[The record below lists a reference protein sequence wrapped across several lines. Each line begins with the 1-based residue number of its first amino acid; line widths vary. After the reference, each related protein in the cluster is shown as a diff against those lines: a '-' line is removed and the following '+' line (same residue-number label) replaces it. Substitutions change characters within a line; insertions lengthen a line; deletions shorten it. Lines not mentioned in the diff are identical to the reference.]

1 MFVSSS
7 VGTIAPEASAVYLI
21 SEAHSYLKAAALRA
35 VAQLGVADH
44 LGDDPR
50 PLEEVAEATG
60 TNADFLRRVIRLL
73 ATIDVFRLD
82 ADGGISLT
90 PLGQGLRTDSP
101 YSARWGVVMSTMH
114 THWSS
119 AFELGEGLRTGKAPF
134 PALFGR
140 QYFDYVAENA
150 EAGAEFH
157 GGMGSFSGAARRL
170 ALDEYEFPATGTV
183 VDVGGGTGGFLRDI
197 LLENPG
203 LHGVLFDQAHVL
215 PGGEPHGIGQERWTE
230 VSGDFF
236 DEVPADGDL
245 YVLSYIT
252 HDWSDEECVRI
263 LRNCRKAMAPGARIV
278 VFDAVV
284 EPGNEPDD
292 AKLLDLVM
300 MMLVSG
306 RERTADEFRRVFD
319 QAGLRLARILP
330 ARGPLSVVEAIAV

>member
-1 MFVSSS
+1 MSSS
-7 VGTIAPEASAVYLI
+7 VGGVTPEASTVYLI
-21 SEAHSYLKAAALRA
+21 SEAHAYLKAAALRA

-44 LGDDPR
+44 LGDEPR
-50 PLEEVAEATG
+50 PVEELAEATG
-60 TNADFLRRVIRLL
+60 TNAAFLHRALRLL
-73 ATIDVFRLD
+73 STNGIFRQED
-82 ADGGISLT
+82 DGRFSLT
-90 PLGQGLRTDSP
+90 PLGQGLRTDSR

-119 AFELGEGLRTGKAPF
+119 AFELGHSLRTGQPSF
-134 PALFGR
+134 PALFGER
-140 QYFDYVAENA
+140 YFDHVAGNA

-170 ALDEYEFPATGTV
+170 ALDEYDFPATGTV

-203 LHGVLFDQAHVL
+203 LRGVLFDQAHVL
-215 PGGEPHGIGQERWTE
+215 PGERPRDVAAERWSE
-230 VSGDFF
+230 ISGDFF
-236 DEVPADGDL
+236 VEVPADGDL

-252 HDWSDEECVRI
+252 HDWSDDECVRI
-263 LRNCRKAMAPGARIV
+263 LRNCRKAMAPGARIA

-300 MMLVSG
+300 MMLVTG
-306 RERTADEFRRVFD
+306 KERTADEFGRIFD
-319 QAGLRLARILP
+319 QAGLRLSRIVP
-330 ARGPLSVVEAIAV
+330 ADGPLSVVEAVAV

>member
-1 MFVSSS
+1 MSSS
-7 VGTIAPEASAVYLI
+7 AGTITPEASTVYLI

-50 PLEEVAEATG
+50 PVEELAEATG
-60 TNADFLRRVIRLL
+60 TNADFLHRALRLL
-73 ATIDVFRLD
+73 STNGIFRQES
-82 ADGGISLT
+82 DGRYSLT
-90 PLGQGLRTDSP
+90 PLGQGLRTDSR

-119 AFELGEGLRTGKAPF
+119 AFELGQSLRSGQPSFTT
-134 PALFGR
+134 LFGKH
-140 QYFDYVAENA
+140 YFDYVAENA

-170 ALDEYEFPATGTV
+170 ALDEYDFPATGTV

-203 LHGVLFDQAHVL
+203 LRGVLFDQEHVL
-215 PGGEPHGIGQERWTE
+215 PGETPQDVGAERWTE

-236 DEVPADGDL
+236 EEVPADGDL

-263 LRNCRKAMAPGARIV
+263 LRNCRKAMAPGARIA

-300 MMLVSG
+300 MMLVTG
-306 RERTADEFRRVFD
+306 RERTADEFSRIFD
-319 QAGLRLARILP
+319 QAGLQLSRILP
-330 ARGPLSVVEAIAV
+330 AKGPLSVVEAIAV

>member
-1 MFVSSS
+1 MSSS
-7 VGTIAPEASAVYLI
+7 GGVITPEASTVYLI

-50 PLEEVAEATG
+50 PVEELAEATG
-60 TNADFLRRVIRLL
+60 TDADFLHRVIRLL
-73 ATIDVFRLD
+73 ATIDVFRQEE
-82 ADGGISLT
+82 DGRISLT
-90 PLGQGLRTDSP
+90 PLGQGLRTDSR

-119 AFELGEGLRTGKAPF
+119 AFELGDGLRTGKAPF
-134 PALFGR
+134 PALFGE
-140 QYFDYVAENA
+140 QYFDYVAGNP
-150 EAGAEFH
+150 EAAAEFH

-170 ALDEYEFPATGTV
+170 ALDEYSFPEAGTV

-203 LHGVLFDQAHVL
+203 LRGVLFDQAHVL
-215 PGGEPHGIGQERWTE
+215 PGETPRDIASERWTE
-230 VSGDFF
+230 VAGDFF
-236 DEVPADGDL
+236 EEVPADGDL

-263 LRNCRKAMAPGARIV
+263 LRNCRKAMAPGARIA

-306 RERTADEFRRVFD
+306 RERTAAEFGRIFD

-330 ARGPLSVVEAIAV
+330 AQGPLSVVEAVAV